1 MSLSIA
7 EAIYV
12 TLVTGVGG
20 YLFVKMWRLIGS
32 SQRQRVGNVRRRR
45 RFDAVETSAPIE
57 DPTSVALRRGVESI
71 EHQFSVVRR
80 FLLPVIL
87 LFVGALVA
95 PVFLGRTSATTAS
108 IIGAVLA
115 AVLGLALR
123 PLLENAIAGLVIGF
137 SRLVRIGDT
146 VTIDNQF
153 GTIEDITMTHTT
165 VKLWDWRRFLVPNN
179 RMLQIDFVNHSLYDS
194 FHWAHVEFSVAP
206 DADLDLVR
214 RIALRAPLGSPH
226 FANHEEPKFW
236 VTAIE
241 KDAIWGW
248 VVAWADSPSAAW
260 SLKNDIREQLLAD
273 FARHGIA
280 RSLQRH
286 VWTPETKAGV
296 QEPLTQQFEPGAACE
311 AMPVASPP
319 TAAGYA

>member
-12 TLVTGVGG
+12 TLVTCVGG
-20 YLFVKMWRLIGS
+20 YVFVKMRRLIGS
-32 SQRQRVGNVRRRR
+32 SERQRVGNVRRRR
-45 RFDAVETSAPIE
+45 RFDAIETSAPIE

-80 FLLPVIL
+80 LLLPVIL

-95 PVFLGRTSATTAS
+95 P
-108 IIGAVLA
+108 
-115 AVLGLALR
+115 
-123 PLLENAIAGLVIGF
+123 
-137 SRLVRIGDT
+137 
-146 VTIDNQF
+146 
-153 GTIEDITMTHTT
+153 
-165 VKLWDWRRFLVPNN
+165 
-179 RMLQIDFVNHSLYDS
+179 
-194 FHWAHVEFSVAP
+194 
-206 DADLDLVR
+206 DADLDLVG
-214 RIALRAPLGSPH
+214 RIALRAPLASPH
-226 FANHEEPKFW
+226 FANHEDPKFW

-248 VVAWADSPSAAW
+248 VVAWADSPSATW
-260 SLKNDIREQLLAD
+260 SLKNDIREQLLTE

-286 VWTPETKAGV
+286 LWKPETKGGE
-296 QEPLTQQFEPGAACE
+296 QEAVAPPFEPGAACE
-311 AMPVASPP
+311 AMQVASPP